1 MPSEAVRARRFAPVF
16 GAGLVVAVT
25 AAAGPPA
32 QTANPPSQP
41 GAVAAAT
48 VAAPEC
54 LACHGEDFIAQQ
66 RLSAAG
72 WAREVDKMIRWGA
85 AVAPERREALA
96 ADLAWRLACS
106 RPAVAPVGAPGPAP
120 AGEEV
125 SNRACVVCHG
135 PDLIE
140 QQRLTPAGWA
150 REVAKMAAWG
160 APVAET
166 ERAALSEYLAAR
178 FPPP

>member
-1 MPSEAVRARRFAPVF
+1 MF

-32 QTANPPSQP
+32 QTANPPSQR

-85 AVAPERREALA
+85 AVAPERREALV
-96 ADLAWRLACS
+96 ADLARAF
-106 RPAVAPVGAPGPAP
+106 RPAAARRAPVGRTGARPG
-120 AGEEV
+120 
-125 SNRACVVCHG
+125 R
-135 PDLIE
+135 
-140 QQRLTPAGWA
+140 
-150 REVAKMAAWG
+150 
-160 APVAET
+160 
-166 ERAALSEYLAAR
+166 
-178 FPPP
+178 